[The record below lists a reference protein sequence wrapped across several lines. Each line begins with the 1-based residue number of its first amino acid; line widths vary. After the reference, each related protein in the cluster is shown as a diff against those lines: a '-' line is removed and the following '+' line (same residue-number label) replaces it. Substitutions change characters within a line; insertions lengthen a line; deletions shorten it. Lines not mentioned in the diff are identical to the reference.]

1 MFVDFDLDP
10 EAIMLLP
17 ESIVKLKDKICDKTH
32 SRYPIMAACL
42 PLGRGPHG
50 FGRSTR

>member
-17 ESIVKLKDKICDKTH
+17 ESIVKDKICDKTH
-32 SRYPIMAACL
+32 SRFPIMAACL